1 MGFIRLTR
9 LVSTL
14 ALVLCM
20 NAFGEVLTLEQM
32 RSEVL
37 SNNIDIKLQYE
48 KYYQS
53 QKNVSVKFGEFL
65 PNLNFNVL
73 YAPTTAAILQSIIP
87 TPSDWFVYQAS
98 KDLKVAEEYTS
109 QSLRLNILEGL
120 TNTYINIKIQQE
132 ILVSLENQTEILNE
146 TYEAASSSENMGFG
160 SPVTTFEAKRAL
172 LKHEQQIFVLKA
184 LIAAQKEALLL
195 ALSRVPTADLE
206 LAQLPEDNYELPE
219 TTEEATEIALERST
233 ELMSNTYL
241 KQASLRMIQS
251 QRYSFLSFNGIGFDY
266 PALLSIE
273 SSKSEVVSL
282 QREQLEIKIMNQVYA
297 AYEEL
302 DLIEQRIE
310 LQEQQL
316 DISEQILY
324 SSTQMFEGGQITK
337 EKLSKA
343 QVEVLSE
350 ERTMLTLLMEKRV
363 VINNIKRLLS
373 ADATLLD
380 NNTPQTSSSVEVIV
394 NISNKNVQLSVR
406 SIGEL
411 NNSIVSVKYEVESFK
426 RPSRSTDSSSDF
438 LSIYKFR
445 RNGVYNVTATITL
458 SSGQTIVETT
468 QIKL

>member
-1 MGFIRLTR
+1 
-9 LVSTL
+9 
-14 ALVLCM
+14 
-20 NAFGEVLTLEQM
+20 
-32 RSEVL
+32 
-37 SNNIDIKLQYE
+37 
-48 KYYQS
+48 
-53 QKNVSVKFGEFL
+53 
-65 PNLNFNVL
+65 
-73 YAPTTAAILQSIIP
+73 
-87 TPSDWFVYQAS
+87 
-98 KDLKVAEEYTS
+98 
-109 QSLRLNILEGL
+109 
-120 TNTYINIKIQQE
+120 
-132 ILVSLENQTEILNE
+132 
-146 TYEAASSSENMGFG
+146 
-160 SPVTTFEAKRAL
+160 
-172 LKHEQQIFVLKA
+172 
-184 LIAAQKEALLL
+184 
-195 ALSRVPTADLE
+195 
-206 LAQLPEDNYELPE
+206 
-219 TTEEATEIALERST
+219 
-233 ELMSNTYL
+233 
-241 KQASLRMIQS
+241 
-251 QRYSFLSFNGIGFDY
+251 
-266 PALLSIE
+266 
-273 SSKSEVVSL
+273 
-282 QREQLEIKIMNQVYA
+282 
-297 AYEEL
+297 
-302 DLIEQRIE
+302 
-310 LQEQQL
+310 L

>member
-302 DLIEQRIE
+302 DLIEQRI
-310 LQEQQL
+310 
-316 DISEQILY
+316 
-324 SSTQMFEGGQITK
+324 
-337 EKLSKA
+337 
-343 QVEVLSE
+343 
-350 ERTMLTLLMEKRV
+350 
-363 VINNIKRLLS
+363 
-373 ADATLLD
+373 
-380 NNTPQTSSSVEVIV
+380 
-394 NISNKNVQLSVR
+394 
-406 SIGEL
+406 
-411 NNSIVSVKYEVESFK
+411 
-426 RPSRSTDSSSDF
+426 
-438 LSIYKFR
+438 
-445 RNGVYNVTATITL
+445 
-458 SSGQTIVETT
+458 
-468 QIKL
+468 